1 MIPTCPRVSFIVS
14 AYHRPA
20 ALRCCLSC
28 LVLQSETSWEA
39 IVMDNSTDPAMI
51 EANRAHCRMD
61 PRIRHFSSVEN
72 QVTLLNCYYASEYA
86 VEKLAAGDWV
96 GFPSDD
102 SLYTPYYAS
111 KLLHLADQA
120 NLELVYSNLV
130 MEGPDNNGVLDCEAR
145 VCMLDKTNFLVKR
158 SRFIP
163 WPAKHPEGLGS
174 CSDGELIAELVRQG
188 IRHGKVPQLL
198 AVHV

>member
-1 MIPTCPRVSFIVS
+1 MISTCPRVSFIVS

-39 IVMDNSTDPAMI
+39 VVMDNSTDPAMI
-51 EANRAHCRMD
+51 EANRAHCGMD
-61 PRIRHFSSVEN
+61 QRIRHFSSVEN

-86 VEKLAAGDWV
+86 VEKFAAGEWV

-120 NLELVYSNLV
+120 NLELVYCDMV
-130 MEGPDNNGVLDCEAR
+130 MDAAESGGVLNSQAC
-145 VCMLDKTNFLVKR
+145 CCNIDKTNFLLKR
-158 SRFIP
+158 SRFFP
-163 WPAKHPEGLGS
+163 WPGKHPEGLGS
-174 CSDGELIAELVRQG
+174 CSDGNLIDELVAQG
-188 IRHGKVPQLL
+188 IRHGKVPHLL
-198 AVHV
+198 CVHV